1 MFHFHA
7 FRIEKVTREPYTEK
21 NDSNM
26 RNSKRIRIDDP
37 NGYVLMAVNDGMGTK
52 NKKRLEHI
60 PAYLLD
66 TKNGS
71 KKKNRRAL

>member
-52 NKKRLEHI
+52 QK
-60 PAYLLD
+60 
-66 TKNGS
+66 
-71 KKKNRRAL
+71 